1 MNSRRWWALAALVLS
16 VLVIGFDATIL
27 NVALPTLAGA
37 IHASNSQLQW
47 IVDAYVLVFAGL
59 LLPFGAL
66 GDRYGRKLL
75 LMIGLALFGGA
86 SLVGALVTDPGQLIA
101 VRAVM
106 GVGAAIL
113 TPITLAVLPVLFT
126 EAERGKAIAVT
137 TAGIGLG
144 IPLGPLVGGYLLKHF
159 WWGSIFLVNVPAAIL
174 ALVAVA
180 LLLPASRDPAG
191 GRVDLLGGALSTV
204 GLVAFVYGIIEAP
217 DKGWGNDLGVGSLVL
232 GVVLLAAFAVGQLR
246 VAYPM
251 IDLKLF
257 RQPRFLLGS
266 TAATLAN
273 FALSGVAFVVPL
285 YLHQVRGPD
294 ARDVRRL

>member
-1 MNSRRWWALAALVLS
+1 MNSRGGWALAALGLS
-16 VLVIGFDATIL
+16 VRLIGFDAPIL

-66 GDRYGRKLL
+66 GDRYGRRLL

-86 SLVGALVTDPGQLIA
+86 SLVGALVTGPGQLIA

-106 GVGAAIL
+106 GIGAAIL

-126 EAERGKAIAVT
+126 EAERGRAVALV

-159 WWGSIFLVNVPAAIL
+159 WWGSIFLVNVPAAAL
-174 ALVAVA
+174 ALIAVA
-180 LLLPASRDPAG
+180 FPIPESRGPAG
-191 GRVDLLGGALSTV
+191 RRG
-204 GLVAFVYGIIEAP
+204 
-217 DKGWGNDLGVGSLVL
+217 
-232 GVVLLAAFAVGQLR
+232 
-246 VAYPM
+246 
-251 IDLKLF
+251 
-257 RQPRFLLGS
+257 
-266 TAATLAN
+266 
-273 FALSGVAFVVPL
+273 GVARGLLVTIGL
-285 YLHQVRGPD
+285 GAVR
-294 ARDVRRL
+294 